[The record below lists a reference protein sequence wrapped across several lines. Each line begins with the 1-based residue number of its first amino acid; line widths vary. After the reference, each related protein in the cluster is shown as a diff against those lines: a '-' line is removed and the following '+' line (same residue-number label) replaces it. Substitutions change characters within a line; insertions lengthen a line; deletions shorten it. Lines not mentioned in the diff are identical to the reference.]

1 MIPQPQRVTKST
13 KNKVYSFLI
22 FFPLSFLFLS
32 FPNKTTANPAWP
44 LGRAEGS
51 ATCRTIP
58 PVQSSPTIPVHSW
71 DIYDISHSCHVNT
84 TSKGGLKSSCQG
96 ARTVPLCKIMP
107 LTDTRHCICHFGR
120 FAAAPLLRLGWSF
133 GRGVGQ
139 GKNINE
145 MVKMASFLKKK
156 KKRKIRVCWHI
167 RWLFSFG

>member
-1 MIPQPQRVTKST
+1 VIPQPQRVTKST
-13 KNKVYSFLI
+13 KNKVDSFK
-22 FFPLSFLFLS
+22 FFFSFFLFQTKPQQACS
-32 FPNKTTANPAWP
+32 ASGT
-44 LGRAEGS
+44 AEGS

-96 ARTVPLCKIMP
+96 TRTVLLCKIMP
-107 LTDTRHCICHFGR
+107 LTDTRHCICHFRR

-133 GRGVGQ
+133 GRGVRQ

-145 MVKMASFLKKK
+145 TVKMPSFFFKKK
-156 KKRKIRVCWHI
+156 GKLEFVGVSGGYFPSGRICCA
-167 RWLFSFG
+167 